1 MTQREFFTAIV
12 NGEITE
18 DIKIYAFEAIEKL
31 DKRNEKH
38 KSTPT
43 KSQKANEEF
52 KAQITEFLT
61 GKEEYTLCS
70 EIAEHFE
77 VNVQKASGVLGLMV
91 KDGTVEVAD
100 VKVKGGKRKGYRLV
114 TKTETE

>member
-1 MTQREFFTAIV
+1 MTQRDFFKKVIAANVDEEMTA
-12 NGEITE
+12 
-18 DIKIYAFEAIEKL
+18 YAESAIRKL
-31 DKRNEKH
+31 DDRNTKR

-70 EIAEHFE
+70 EIAKYFE
-77 VNVQKASGVLGLMV
+77 VNPQKASGVLSLMV
-91 KDGTVEVAD
+91 KDGTVEAAD

-114 TKTETE
+114 VA